1 MAAKNNDNNDNKDT
15 LENNNDALDGE
26 IQTEDEMEAEIA
38 YLAANADRHPSK
50 RRRNKVSKKDIK
62 SDLKSEDESDSE
74 SSESKS
80 SSNKNKS
87 NASSI
92 SESSDDKHSNGSN
105 EKPDTDTD
113 TDTDIDDKSD
123 DTTDKHKKITTT
135 SSNKKKARTSKARML
150 KKSDTRA
157 IIAVI
162 ASSIVII
169 IAVIAVAVGYVVT
182 NANKTTTTGS
192 SGITTV
198 ASSGLP
204 ADPTKSATEWLE
216 KYFDEVS
223 AKFPADTFTEGNG
236 NLEKLMNGD
245 DSIIPDSMKKKI
257 ITGTTK
263 TGMVIDRNTLNSVS
277 YVGLI
282 MFANAYEK
290 TKAAGTQLSGSA
302 LTSFDSNTGIAFIPV
317 QAIVV
322 SDQNII
328 FELKWNSST
337 SDWQLIGDSLGWQT
351 YVMVK
356 NQALASNN
364 SSSSSNS
371 NSNSNSK
378 SK

>member
-50 RRRNKVSKKDIK
+50 RRRNKVSKKDTDSK

-74 SSESKS
+74 SSKSKS

-87 NASSI
+87 NASAI
-92 SESSDDKHSNGSN
+92 SESSDNKHSNGSN
-105 EKPDTDTD
+105 EKPD

-123 DTTDKHKKITTT
+123 DTTDKHKKKITTT
-135 SSNKKKARTSKARML
+135 SNKKKTSKARIL

-364 SSSSSNS
+364 SSSSSSNS

-378 SK
+378 K

>member
-50 RRRNKVSKKDIK
+50 RRRNNVSKKDTDSK

-74 SSESKS
+74 SSKSKS

-87 NASSI
+87 NASAI
-92 SESSDDKHSNGSN
+92 SESSDNKHSNGSN
-105 EKPDTDTD
+105 EKPD

-123 DTTDKHKKITTT
+123 DTTDKHKKKITTT
-135 SSNKKKARTSKARML
+135 SNKKKTSKARIL

-364 SSSSSNS
+364 SSSSSSNS

-378 SK
+378 K

>member
-1 MAAKNNDNNDNKDT
+1 MAAKNNDNNDNNDNKDT

-62 SDLKSEDESDSE
+62 SDFKSEDESDSE
-74 SSESKS
+74 SSKSNSES
-80 SSNKNKS
+80 KNKS

-105 EKPDTDTD
+105 EKPDTDI
-113 TDTDIDDKSD
+113 DIDDKSD

-135 SSNKKKARTSKARML
+135 SSNKKKTKTSKARIL

-302 LTSFDSNTGIAFIPV
+302 LTSFDSNTTIAFIPV
-317 QAIVV
+317 QAVVV

-356 NQALASNN
+356 NQALASSNS

-371 NSNSNSK
+371 NSDSK

>member
-15 LENNNDALDGE
+15 LENNNDALDGK

-50 RRRNKVSKKDIK
+50 RRRNKVSKKDTDSK

-74 SSESKS
+74 SSKSKS

-87 NASSI
+87 NASAI
-92 SESSDDKHSNGSN
+92 SESSDNKHSNGSN
-105 EKPDTDTD
+105 EKPD

-123 DTTDKHKKITTT
+123 DTTDKHKKKITTT
-135 SSNKKKARTSKARML
+135 SNKKKTSKARIL

-371 NSNSNSK
+371 NSNSSK
-378 SK
+378 

>member
-74 SSESKS
+74 SSKSNSES
-80 SSNKNKS
+80 KNKS

-113 TDTDIDDKSD
+113 IDDKSD
-123 DTTDKHKKITTT
+123 DTTDKHKKKITTT
-135 SSNKKKARTSKARML
+135 NSSKKKTSKARML
-150 KKSDTRA
+150 KKSDTKA

-290 TKAAGTQLSGSA
+290 TKSAGTQLSGSA

-356 NQALASNN
+356 NQALASSNS

-371 NSNSNSK
+371 SSK
-378 SK
+378 

>member
-50 RRRNKVSKKDIK
+50 RRRNKVSKKDTK
-62 SDLKSEDESDSE
+62 SDFKSEDESDSE

-92 SESSDDKHSNGSN
+92 SESSDNKHSN
-105 EKPDTDTD
+105 EKPGTDTD
-113 TDTDIDDKSD
+113 TDNKSD
-123 DTTDKHKKITTT
+123 DTTDKHKKKITTT
-135 SSNKKKARTSKARML
+135 SNSKKKTSKARML

-245 DSIIPDSMKKKI
+245 DSIIPDSIKKKI
-257 ITGTTK
+257 INGTTQ

-290 TKAAGTQLSGSA
+290 TKATGTQLSGSA

-356 NQALASNN
+356 NQASASNN
-364 SSSSSNS
+364 SSSSSSNS
-371 NSNSNSK
+371 NSNSK

>member
-15 LENNNDALDGE
+15 LENNNDALDGK

-50 RRRNKVSKKDIK
+50 RRRNRTDKKNIK
-62 SDLKSEDESDSE
+62 SDLKSEDESDSA

-92 SESSDDKHSNGSN
+92 SESSDNKRSNGSN

-113 TDTDIDDKSD
+113 TDDKSD
-123 DTTDKHKKITTT
+123 DTIDKHKNKKITTT
-135 SSNKKKARTSKARML
+135 NSNKKKTSKARIL

-364 SSSSSNS
+364 SSSSSS
-371 NSNSNSK
+371 NSNSNSR

>member
-15 LENNNDALDGE
+15 LENNNDALDGK

-50 RRRNKVSKKDIK
+50 RRRNNVSKKDTDSK

-74 SSESKS
+74 SSKSKS

-92 SESSDDKHSNGSN
+92 SESSDNKHSNGSN
-105 EKPDTDTD
+105 EKPDADTD
-113 TDTDIDDKSD
+113 NKSD
-123 DTTDKHKKITTT
+123 DTTDKHKNKKITTT
-135 SSNKKKARTSKARML
+135 SSNKKKTSKARIL

-364 SSSSSNS
+364 SSSSSSNS

-378 SK
+378 K

>member
-1 MAAKNNDNNDNKDT
+1 MAAKNNDNKDT
-15 LENNNDALDGE
+15 FENNNDALDGK

-50 RRRNKVSKKDIK
+50 RRRNRTDKKNTDSK

-74 SSESKS
+74 SSKSKS

-87 NASSI
+87 NTSAI
-92 SESSDDKHSNGSN
+92 SESSDNKHSNGSN
-105 EKPDTDTD
+105 EKPDADTD
-113 TDTDIDDKSD
+113 TDTDNKSD

-135 SSNKKKARTSKARML
+135 SSNKKKTKTSKARIL

-371 NSNSNSK
+371 NSNSK

>member
-15 LENNNDALDGE
+15 LENNNDALDGK

-50 RRRNKVSKKDIK
+50 RRRNKVSKKDTDSK

-74 SSESKS
+74 SSKSNSESKS
-80 SSNKNKS
+80 KSKS
-87 NASSI
+87 NALSI
-92 SESSDDKHSNGSN
+92 NASSDNKHSNDSN
-105 EKPDTDTD
+105 EKPGTDTD
-113 TDTDIDDKSD
+113 NKSD
-123 DTTDKHKKITTT
+123 DTTDKHKKKITTT
-135 SSNKKKARTSKARML
+135 NSIKKKTSKARML

-198 ASSGLP
+198 VSSGLP

-257 ITGTTK
+257 INGTTQ

-290 TKAAGTQLSGSA
+290 TKATGTQLSGSA

-317 QAIVV
+317 QAVVV

-356 NQALASNN
+356 NQASASNN
-364 SSSSSNS
+364 SSSSS
-371 NSNSNSK
+371 SNSNSK

>member
-15 LENNNDALDGE
+15 LENNNYALDGK

-50 RRRNKVSKKDIK
+50 RRRNKVNKKDTDSK

-74 SSESKS
+74 SSKSNSES
-80 SSNKNKS
+80 KNKS

-105 EKPDTDTD
+105 EKQ
-113 TDTDIDDKSD
+113 DTDIDDKSD
-123 DTTDKHKKITTT
+123 DTTDKHKKKITTT
-135 SSNKKKARTSKARML
+135 NSSKKKTSKARML

-364 SSSSSNS
+364 SSSSSS
-371 NSNSNSK
+371 NSNSNSR

>member
-15 LENNNDALDGE
+15 LENNNDAWDGE

-50 RRRNKVSKKDIK
+50 RRRNKANKSK
-62 SDLKSEDESDSE
+62 SDLKSEAKSDSE
-74 SSESKS
+74 SSKSKS
-80 SSNKNKS
+80 SSNKNKP
-87 NASSI
+87 NAS
-92 SESSDDKHSNGSN
+92 
-105 EKPDTDTD
+105 
-113 TDTDIDDKSD
+113 SD
-123 DTTDKHKKITTT
+123 DTTDKKKITTT
-135 SSNKKKARTSKARML
+135 SNSKKKTSKARML

-169 IAVIAVAVGYVVT
+169 IAVIACAVGYVVT

-223 AKFPADTFTEGNG
+223 DKFPADTFTEGNG

-257 ITGTTK
+257 INGTNQ
-263 TGMVIDRNTLNSVS
+263 TGMIIDRNTLNSVS

-302 LTSFDSNTGIAFIPV
+302 LTSFDSNNGIAFIPV

-351 YVMVK
+351 YIMIK
-356 NQALASNN
+356 NQELASSN

-371 NSNSNSK
+371 SNSSK
-378 SK
+378 

>member
-15 LENNNDALDGE
+15 LENNNDAWDGE

-50 RRRNKVSKKDIK
+50 RRRNKANKSK
-62 SDLKSEDESDSE
+62 SDLKSEAKSDSE
-74 SSESKS
+74 SSKSKS
-80 SSNKNKS
+80 SSNKNKP
-87 NASSI
+87 NA
-92 SESSDDKHSNGSN
+92 SSDDKHSNGSN
-105 EKPDTDTD
+105 EKSDTDTD
-113 TDTDIDDKSD
+113 NKSD
-123 DTTDKHKKITTT
+123 DTTDKKKITTT
-135 SSNKKKARTSKARML
+135 SNSKKKTSKARML

-169 IAVIAVAVGYVVT
+169 IAVIACAVGYVVT
-182 NANKTTTTGS
+182 NANKTTTGS

-223 AKFPADTFTEGNG
+223 DKFPADTFTEGNG

-257 ITGTTK
+257 INGTNQ
-263 TGMVIDRNTLNSVS
+263 TGMIIDRNTLNSVS

-302 LTSFDSNTGIAFIPV
+302 LTSFDSNNGIAFIPV

-351 YVMVK
+351 YIMIK
-356 NQALASNN
+356 NQELASSN
-364 SSSSSNS
+364 SSSSSSSNNS
-371 NSNSNSK
+371 NNSSK
-378 SK
+378 

>member
-15 LENNNDALDGE
+15 LENNNDALDGK

-50 RRRNKVSKKDIK
+50 RRRNKVSKKDTDSK

-74 SSESKS
+74 SSKSKS

-92 SESSDDKHSNGSN
+92 SESSDNKHSNGSN
-105 EKPDTDTD
+105 EKPDADTD
-113 TDTDIDDKSD
+113 NKSD
-123 DTTDKHKKITTT
+123 DTTDKHKNKKITTT
-135 SSNKKKARTSKARML
+135 SSNKKKTSKARIL

-364 SSSSSNS
+364 SSSSSSNS

-378 SK
+378 K

>member
-50 RRRNKVSKKDIK
+50 RRRNRTDKKNIK

-74 SSESKS
+74 SSKSKS

-92 SESSDDKHSNGSN
+92 SESSDNKHSNGSN

-113 TDTDIDDKSD
+113 TDDKSD
-123 DTTDKHKKITTT
+123 DTTDKHKKKITTT
-135 SSNKKKARTSKARML
+135 SSNKKKTSKARIL

-257 ITGTTK
+257 INGTTK

-282 MFANAYEK
+282 MFSNAYEK

-364 SSSSSNS
+364 SSSSRNS
-371 NSNSNSK
+371 NSSSSSSK
-378 SK
+378 

>member
-15 LENNNDALDGE
+15 FENNNDALDGE

-50 RRRNKVSKKDIK
+50 RRRNKA
-62 SDLKSEDESDSE
+62 
-74 SSESKS
+74 
-80 SSNKNKS
+80 NKS
-87 NASSI
+87 KPNA
-92 SESSDDKHSNGSN
+92 SSDDKHSNGSN
-105 EKPDTDTD
+105 EKSDTDTD
-113 TDTDIDDKSD
+113 NKSD
-123 DTTDKHKKITTT
+123 DTTDKKKITTT
-135 SSNKKKARTSKARML
+135 SNSKKKTNKARIL

-182 NANKTTTTGS
+182 NANKTTTTS
-192 SGITTV
+192 PSGITTV

-257 ITGTTK
+257 INGTNQ
-263 TGMVIDRNTLNSVS
+263 TGMIIDRNTLNSVS

-302 LTSFDSNTGIAFIPV
+302 LTSFDSNNGIAFIPV

-351 YVMVK
+351 YIMIK
-356 NQALASNN
+356 NQELASSNSSSSSSNN
-364 SSSSSNS
+364 SSSS
-371 NSNSNSK
+371 K
-378 SK
+378 

>member
-15 LENNNDALDGE
+15 LENNNDAFDGE

-50 RRRNKVSKKDIK
+50 RRRNRTDKKDIK

-74 SSESKS
+74 SSKSNSNSKS
-80 SSNKNKS
+80 KNKS

-92 SESSDDKHSNGSN
+92 SESSDNKHSNGFN

-113 TDTDIDDKSD
+113 DKSD
-123 DTTDKHKKITTT
+123 DTIDKHKNKKITTT
-135 SSNKKKARTSKARML
+135 SSNKKKTSKARIL

-317 QAIVV
+317 QSIVV

-371 NSNSNSK
+371 NSSSNS

>member
-15 LENNNDALDGE
+15 LENNNDALDGK

-50 RRRNKVSKKDIK
+50 RRRNNVSKKDTDSK

-74 SSESKS
+74 SSKSKS

-87 NASSI
+87 NISSI
-92 SESSDDKHSNGSN
+92 SESSDNKHSNGSN
-105 EKPDTDTD
+105 EKPDADTD
-113 TDTDIDDKSD
+113 NKSD
-123 DTTDKHKKITTT
+123 DTIDKHKNKKITTT
-135 SSNKKKARTSKARML
+135 SSNKKKTSKARIL

-182 NANKTTTTGS
+182 NANKTTTTTGS

-371 NSNSNSK
+371 NSNSSSNS

>member
-1 MAAKNNDNNDNKDT
+1 MAAKNNDNNDNKDA

-50 RRRNKVSKKDIK
+50 RRRNRTSKK

-74 SSESKS
+74 SSKSNSES
-80 SSNKNKS
+80 KNKS

-105 EKPDTDTD
+105 EKLD

-123 DTTDKHKKITTT
+123 DTTDKHKKKITTT
-135 SSNKKKARTSKARML
+135 NSSKKKTRTSKARML

-182 NANKTTTTGS
+182 NANKTTTTTTGS

-282 MFANAYEK
+282 MFSNAYEK

-364 SSSSSNS
+364 SSSSSS

>member
-50 RRRNKVSKKDIK
+50 HHRNKVNKKDTDSK
-62 SDLKSEDESDSE
+62 SDLKSEDESDSA

-87 NASSI
+87 NT
-92 SESSDDKHSNGSN
+92 SSDNKHSNGSN
-105 EKPDTDTD
+105 EKPDTDTG
-113 TDTDIDDKSD
+113 TDDKSD
-123 DTTDKHKKITTT
+123 DTIDKHKNKKITTT
-135 SSNKKKARTSKARML
+135 NSNKKKTSKARIL

-364 SSSSSNS
+364 SSSSSS